1 MKIILLKDVPKVGR
15 RYDVKDVADGY
26 ALNLLIPKGLAKIAT
41 PDAVKK
47 IEETKKNDLTQKKIQ
62 EELLL
67 KSLESI
73 KNITLVIKGK
83 ANGQGHLFAGITKEV
98 LVVELKN
105 QAKFQVDPEA
115 VMLGKPIKE
124 LGEHKIKICVAIDF
138 CVCKGGW
145 VCAEFRGEIKEVV

>member
-83 ANGQGHLFAGITKEV
+83 ANGQG
-98 LVVELKN
+98 
-105 QAKFQVDPEA
+105 Q
-115 VMLGKPIKE
+115 
-124 LGEHKIKICVAIDF
+124 
-138 CVCKGGW
+138 
-145 VCAEFRGEIKEVV
+145 